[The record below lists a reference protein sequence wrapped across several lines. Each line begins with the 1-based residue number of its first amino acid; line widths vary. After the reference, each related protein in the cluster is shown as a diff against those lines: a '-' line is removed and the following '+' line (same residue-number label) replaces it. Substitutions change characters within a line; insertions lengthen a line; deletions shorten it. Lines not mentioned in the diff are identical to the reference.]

1 MSTSPPKDASA
12 AGDVELEEQSNNEK
26 QSGDMDR
33 DEQSRGE
40 GPFNDF
46 DVKEQDRWLPIAN
59 GEFIFAFPDQDR
71 IRDGPCDASAPHP

>member
-12 AGDVELEEQSNNEK
+12 TGDVEPEEQSNTEK
-26 QSGDMDR
+26 QTDMDR
-33 DEQSRGE
+33 DEQSSE

-59 GEFIFAFPDQDR
+59 GTSHPLSAHLASMLYCR
-71 IRDGPCDASAPHP
+71 DASAL